1 MMYLNE
7 DYRFDSYHKI
17 AHCRRML
24 QRRGLDME
32 LLTGRLRWLREKLD
46 AVETSMIGVSLPIV
60 ALTSA
65 QPTR

>member
-1 MMYLNE
+1 MYSNE
-7 DYRFDSYHKI
+7 DYRFVSYHKI

-60 ALTSA
+60 TLPSA
-65 QPTR
+65 QPIR

>member
-1 MMYLNE
+1 MYLNE
-7 DYRFDSYHKI
+7 DYRFVSYHKI
-17 AHCRRML
+17 AHCCRML

-46 AVETSMIGVSLPIV
+46 AVETSMIGVSPPIV